1 MNWNWQ
7 RRRFGKEASPQPWLR
22 VLERLRKVK
31 NELTTVS
38 FSVEDLDLYY
48 YL

>member
-1 MNWNWQ
+1 
-7 RRRFGKEASPQPWLR
+7 LR

-38 FSVEDLDLYY
+38 FSVEDLDLDNNISDEN
-48 YL
+48 LKKN